1 MGILCITKNGVL
13 YNYSSSYM
21 IFMRDFG
28 AILKPRY
35 YRIKALSHR
44 GRESTYQNQ
53 VWEILVTQYTNF
65 FYKQPVFKQLAL
77 QWQIAKQ
84 HSWLSPFSLSNN
96 KNYRLKKIGVY
107 ALQ

>member
-53 VWEILVTQYTNF
+53 V
-65 FYKQPVFKQLAL
+65 
-77 QWQIAKQ
+77 
-84 HSWLSPFSLSNN
+84 
-96 KNYRLKKIGVY
+96 
-107 ALQ
+107 